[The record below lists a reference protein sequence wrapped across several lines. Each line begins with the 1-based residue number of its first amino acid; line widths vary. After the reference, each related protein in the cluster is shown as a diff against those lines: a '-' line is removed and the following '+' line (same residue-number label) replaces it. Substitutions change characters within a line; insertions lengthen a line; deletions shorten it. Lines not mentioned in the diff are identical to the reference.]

1 MSPTRGSDEET
12 PARLT
17 RTRMGRIHDL
27 EYELEV
33 VKNDQKLRELEY
45 QAAQLRDTQRIKR
58 IEDEIQ
64 ILKNPEEVR
73 DLEAEIQEA
82 ENEPASVLAEIIQ
95 KSYAEAEEFHD
106 TSRPTQCNQEE
117 NSIAVNTNVPAG
129 ARDLISATEAS
140 GINTVSSHKQGGNIE
155 NTEPLANTTNTIIK
169 EVDHYQGS
177 FPAQASLNVNQFI
190 PPISD
195 VLQASAGTDFDLSTL
210 ELQYYRDLDFPQES
224 IELSFRDMDL
234 DQLREVASDLQENL
248 ESELEP
254 PSETD
259 IQTLCLISS
268 VCYFIFLRTSTVD
281 NIDSAIKYA
290 EKAVECIHIN
300 NPKYVPCLKNL
311 ITMLMIKYKCTMSF
325 ADLERT
331 VTRAEEMLTLAH
343 PDRRHQIMDL
353 LKMRHIQRLLTG
365 SMDQI
370 EELMMMLDVIAI
382 SPTSATHHFKRFEE
396 TDDINDL
403 QMAIQASEKDVA
415 ETHDLLQKG
424 IFLGELAKFLE
435 IKFDRIGELDDLNAV
450 IKVREEALAILPE
463 SDNDT
468 VASIR
473 ESLLK
478 NLTTLLKMRFYR
490 TGDIGDLEMAITL
503 GEMALAAA
511 DTSHSDNNLMLSHL
525 ALCYNDRYKWSGSY
539 DDLCVAIKSIAEA
552 LATKPENDQIR
563 RALLSK
569 LFHCLNDRFLQTGN
583 IDDLEAVIN
592 AGKEAATAIDDLSE
606 KAVISNNLASCLK
619 KRFDRTGSLKDLHMG
634 IKASREALA
643 ILVDDNPQRITALS
657 NSITFFEARYVL
669 IGDLDDLQ
677 TAIKIGGEVLAGT
690 PHNDPDRI
698 SRVGN
703 QIGLLL
709 SRFRRTGNLDDS
721 NTAINMGKEVMATI
735 PNNALPASPSFV
747 NNLVGCLGDRFL
759 MTDDMNDI
767 IMAIKIGQ
775 QSLEEIAAED
785 HLKRSPILMNLG
797 RHFSYKFDRTNNVND
812 LNLAIEFT
820 QRALSETAS
829 DYRNKAVPSDSEK
842 AISLLKEAA
851 ESPHSPTNIR
861 IVAARTAVIRLISEG
876 MLSEAS
882 QMAELGIKLLPLVA
896 PRQLNQRDQQHMI
909 AESAG
914 LASIAASLA
923 LEFGKDAY
931 QAVQLLELG
940 RGVITSLRLGFRT
953 GLSELR
959 SKHPEVAENFERL
972 RDILDSQATRM
983 ADVPVSLA
991 ARIVQDNANL
1001 EFEKIIDR
1009 IRLLPNFENFLLPPA
1024 ADKLMVAACQGPV
1037 VFINVSTH
1045 RCDALII
1052 EAQIIR
1058 SVCLPDL
1065 SEQDIKK
1072 NVNFMRSIHSTH
1084 ALSSPN
1090 AVSQMFRMLEWLW
1103 DTVVNPILK
1112 ELKIFGPPPNDDWP
1126 RIWWIPTGQ
1135 LSLLPLHAA
1144 GYHSQEPING
1154 HCRTLVLSGT
1164 NETGY
1169 CPPPNSTTLD
1179 RVVSSY
1185 SSSIK
1190 ALLYSRQNVQTSE
1203 SHDRPNEALLVSMDR
1218 TPGYSDLEY
1227 ATEEARTLE
1236 SLLSSQITTVKLER
1250 PCKKAIL
1257 DRLSSCSIFHFAG
1270 HGESDS
1276 FDPSKSSLLVS
1287 DWQENPLTVEH
1298 LIKLNFKSPLLAYLS
1313 ACSTSNNSAEK
1324 LQDEAIHLV
1333 TACQLAGFQHVV
1345 GSLWEVSDKH
1355 CVTAAEEMYKT
1366 IVEGGF
1372 IDGNKISFGVHK
1384 ATRRLRG
1391 ITNGADK
1398 DRSLGPTTPEGHADK
1413 ESGERGLR
1421 TVRPH
1426 GYQPKNIKNEL
1437 GDPFIWAAYVH
1448 VGP

>member
-12 PARLT
+12 PA
-17 RTRMGRIHDL
+17 
-27 EYELEV
+27 
-33 VKNDQKLRELEY
+33 
-45 QAAQLRDTQRIKR
+45 R

-155 NTEPLANTTNTIIK
+155 NTEPLANTTNTIIE

-268 VCYFIFLRTSTVD
+268 VRYFIFLRTSTVD

-331 VTRAEEMLTLAH
+331 VARAEEMLTLAH

-370 EELMMMLDVIAI
+370 EELMMMLDVITI

-424 IFLGELAKFLE
+424 IFLSELAKFLE
-435 IKFDRIGELDDLNAV
+435 IKFGRIGELDDLNAV

-619 KRFDRTGSLKDLHMG
+619 KRFDRTGSLNDLHMG

-669 IGDLDDLQ
+669 IGDLDGLQ

-747 NNLVGCLGDRFL
+747 NNLAGCLGDRFL

-829 DYRNKAVPSDSEK
+829 DYRNKAGMHCNLARFFLTRFDMTKVPSDSEK

-1009 IRLLPNFENFLLPPA
+1009 VRLLPNFENFLLPPA

-1058 SVCLPDL
+1058 SVC
-1065 SEQDIKK
+1065 Q
-1072 NVNFMRSIHSTH
+1072 
-1084 ALSSPN
+1084 
-1090 AVSQMFRMLEWLW
+1090 
-1103 DTVVNPILK
+1103 
-1112 ELKIFGPPPNDDWP
+1112 
-1126 RIWWIPTGQ
+1126 
-1135 LSLLPLHAA
+1135 
-1144 GYHSQEPING
+1144 
-1154 HCRTLVLSGT
+1154 
-1164 NETGY
+1164 
-1169 CPPPNSTTLD
+1169 
-1179 RVVSSY
+1179 
-1185 SSSIK
+1185 
-1190 ALLYSRQNVQTSE
+1190 
-1203 SHDRPNEALLVSMDR
+1203 
-1218 TPGYSDLEY
+1218 SDLEGTQNFLALHQMTTGPASGGSQLVSSAY
-1227 ATEEARTLE
+1227 CLCTPQATTLK
-1236 SLLSSQITTVKLER
+1236 SLLTGIAV
-1250 PCKKAIL
+1250 
-1257 DRLSSCSIFHFAG
+1257 LSRG
-1270 HGESDS
+1270 KNPGK
-1276 FDPSKSSLLVS
+1276 PSL
-1287 DWQENPLTVEH
+1287 
-1298 LIKLNFKSPLLAYLS
+1298 
-1313 ACSTSNNSAEK
+1313 
-1324 LQDEAIHLV
+1324 
-1333 TACQLAGFQHVV
+1333 
-1345 GSLWEVSDKH
+1345 
-1355 CVTAAEEMYKT
+1355 
-1366 IVEGGF
+1366 
-1372 IDGNKISFGVHK
+1372 
-1384 ATRRLRG
+1384 
-1391 ITNGADK
+1391 
-1398 DRSLGPTTPEGHADK
+1398 
-1413 ESGERGLR
+1413 
-1421 TVRPH
+1421 
-1426 GYQPKNIKNEL
+1426 
-1437 GDPFIWAAYVH
+1437 
-1448 VGP
+1448 